1 MIDITLANGK
11 IYQVKE
17 SKTGDP
23 LIINVVATD
32 KETQENYSV
41 VHNINNGADVLK
53 ENLFGQILA
62 REKEKDT
69 KPTAV
74 ENELKVSMES
84 ETVETLS
91 AKTSINEKIV

>member
-32 KETQENYSV
+32 KETQESYSV

-53 ENLFGQILA
+53 DNLFGQILA
-62 REKEKDT
+62 KEKEKDT
-69 KPTAV
+69 KPTDL
-74 ENELKVSMES
+74 ETELKGSMEK
-84 ETVETLS
+84 ETVETLT
-91 AKTSINEKIV
+91 AKLSTAVKG